1 MWHDISVLGT
11 IVITRG
17 RIAPL
22 KTTPTSPRRQTSAMA
37 SVHGDGDEELAD
49 KDSETELNVA

>member
-1 MWHDISVLGT
+1 MWHDISVLD
-11 IVITRG
+11 G

-37 SVHGDGDEELAD
+37 SVHVNGNEELAD